1 MPAYAESVSMM
12 PDEYSR
18 VPSGMMRPAGSAP
31 SFQSSEFGSQRH
43 GGAGAV
49 LWALVLISVL
59 LSSAAFYNSLFGGK
73 LSPNEKAQLKEIAE
87 SLRQI
92 QQKDITMTMPLKTT
106 AYVDEAIP
114 VADVFP
120 KTFALPIEAKVAIN
134 EEVPSQTTSG
144 QVVPLKINATIP
156 IKASVGLDPAK
167 GSEAKILIKKEI
179 PIDTQFSV
187 TLRVQAMYGKELNSI
202 IDKMETLSR

>member
-1 MPAYAESVSMM
+1 MS
-12 PDEYSR
+12 
-18 VPSGMMRPAGSAP
+18 RPASPAP
-31 SFQSSEFGSQRH
+31 SFQPLDAQAPRQ
-43 GGAGAV
+43 GGAGPV

-59 LSSAAFYNSLFGGK
+59 LSASAFYNSLFGGK
-73 LSPNEKAQLKEIAE
+73 LSANEKAQLKDIAE

-120 KTFALPIEAKVAIN
+120 KSFALPIDAKITIN
-134 EEVPSQTTSG
+134 QEVNSQTTSG
-144 QVVPLKINATIP
+144 QIVPLRINATIP
-156 IKASVGLDPAK
+156 IKASIGLDPVK
-167 GSEAKILIKKEI
+167 GSESKILIKKEI

-187 TLRVQAMYGKELNSI
+187 TLRVQAMYGKELNAI